1 MLALQNIFRKHLR
14 EYASKILLANM
25 PKSTAA
31 GSQGALASMTS
42 LTKDLKDFST
52 QGLIQ
57 NFQSLL
63 REGDTVRI
71 SPDERVFLCSV
82 VVTSEYIIETTQ
94 QLETNLKEKVDPD
107 FSGRISLA
115 GEQNVYHGVISSCI
129 QLLVQELETACEP
142 PLTQMIK
149 MQWSAVE
156 SVGDQSPYVTA
167 IANVA
172 KQTIPVVR
180 DNLASSRKYFTQFCV
195 KFAGRFI
202 PKFLQSLYK
211 CRPLSTVGAE
221 QLLLDTHSVKSLL
234 LDLPWLGSQV
244 ANKGKA
250 PASYTKIVIKGM
262 TKAEMT
268 LKVVM
273 SNPSDPPKEFV
284 EQYVKLVTEPDLAEF
299 QKVLEMKGLRKLDQT
314 AYLEIFK
321 TVAPS
326 VASVAA
332 SDTEPTGSP
341 VKAEIEATASSSLAP
356 AGTATGEESR
366 IKKLERLIKQGFD
379 R

>member
-1 MLALQNIFRKHLR
+1 M
-14 EYASKILLANM
+14 
-25 PKSTAA
+25 
-31 GSQGALASMTS
+31 
-42 LTKDLKDFST
+42 
-52 QGLIQ
+52 
-57 NFQSLL
+57 
-63 REGDTVRI
+63 
-71 SPDERVFLCSV
+71 
-82 VVTSEYIIETTQ
+82 
-94 QLETNLKEKVDPD
+94 
-107 FSGRISLA
+107 
-115 GEQNVYHGVISSCI
+115 
-129 QLLVQELETACEP
+129 
-142 PLTQMIK
+142 
-149 MQWSAVE
+149 
-156 SVGDQSPYVTA
+156 
-167 IANVA
+167 
-172 KQTIPVVR
+172 
-180 DNLASSRKYFTQFCV
+180 
-195 KFAGRFI
+195 
-202 PKFLQSLYK
+202 
-211 CRPLSTVGAE
+211 
-221 QLLLDTHSVKSLL
+221 L
-234 LDLPWLGSQV
+234 LDLPSLGSKV
-244 ANKGKA
+244 AKGKA

-326 VASVAA
+326 VASAAAVA

-341 VKAEIEATASSSLAP
+341 VKAAIEATASSSLAP